1 MDVRMK
7 VQKFMSMAAC
17 LVLYNYNH
25 AALYHNLQ
33 VNQTSQ
39 CIKSLMN
46 LYQWNPK

>member
-7 VQKFMSMAAC
+7 VQKFMSMAAG
-17 LVLYNYNH
+17 LVFTNLYNYNH

-46 LYQWNPK
+46 LYQ